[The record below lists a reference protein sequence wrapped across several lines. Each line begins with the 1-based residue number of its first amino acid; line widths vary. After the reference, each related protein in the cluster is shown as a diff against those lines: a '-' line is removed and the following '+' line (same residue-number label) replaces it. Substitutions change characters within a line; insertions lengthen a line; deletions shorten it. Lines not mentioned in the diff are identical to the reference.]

1 MKKYKNRK
9 DAVKM
14 VVAVLCA
21 ACMLTACGNA
31 EADAMEKIAAS
42 VTETTTESAEVLPTE
57 KPAAE
62 PTEAPAKTVD
72 EGSATEPV
80 EPVAVTAEPDTKPS
94 AEPVAASAGA
104 AAEAGYTCTEMTQ
117 TMYAKSAVNVR
128 DLPSTDGKKIGSLK
142 ASQEITVTGK
152 CNQTGWYRFD
162 LNGTTGYVSDK
173 YIVSEKPAVN
183 TVASANNS
191 SNTAGNQYASNTV
204 DDTFG
209 ITEEQIEN
217 FMKTH
222 GDGGT
227 GNTGN
232 TVVGNTITGN
242 LSAENDYFD
251 RAAAEQVF
259 ASLNAERTAAGIP
272 ALIWSEDLYN
282 IAVQRCYENDIH
294 AGMRA
299 GTSENLTVGSGCDA
313 ATIHQKVHDSEGH
326 RNNYMNSTWTY
337 GAVAVRVLSNTL
349 GGIQLEPYHIAY
361 EVFSAGD
368 NTATNSSVTINTPTQ
383 DNSVAAAPKTAD
395 ENTSASSSNV
405 GWSMTPPT
413 QEDGLKKWQEQN
425 PDVEVSF
432 GN

>member
-1 MKKYKNRK
+1 MKHRTHKLAAK
-9 DAVKM
+9 AV
-14 VVAVLCA
+14 AAILCA
-21 ACMLTACGNA
+21 ALMLTACGSKETTSN
-31 EADAMEKIAAS
+31 ETAS
-42 VTETTTESAEVLPTE
+42 TETTSVESTVESTTETTVAEPVTESTV
-57 KPAAE
+57 E
-62 PTEAPAKTVD
+62 PTEAP
-72 EGSATEPV
+72 TETAPAESPAPTV
-80 EPVAVTAEPDTKPS
+80 EPTTASVEPTAVST
-94 AEPVAASAGA
+94 
-104 AAEAGYTCTEMTQ
+104 GYTYSELNQ

-152 CNQTGWYRFD
+152 CDQTGWYRFE
-162 LNGTTGYVSDK
+162 LNNTTGYVSDK
-173 YIVSEKPAVN
+173 YIVSEKPVN
-183 TVASANNS
+183 NVAATGN
-191 SNTAGNQYASNTV
+191 SNTTGNQYASNTV

-299 GTSENLTVGSGCDA
+299 GTSEKLTVGNGCDA

-326 RNNYMNSTWTY
+326 RNNYMNSTWAY

-349 GGIQLEPYHIAY
+349 GGMQLEPYHIAY

-368 NTATNSSVTINTPTQ
+368 STAANSSVTINAPVQENTE
-383 DNSVAAAPKTAD
+383 AAAPKTAD
-395 ENTSASSSNV
+395 GNTSASSSNV
-405 GWSMTPPT
+405 GWSLTPPT
-413 QEDGLKKWQEQN
+413 QEDGLKNWQEQN
-425 PDVEVSF
+425 PDAEVSF

>member
-9 DAVKM
+9 DAVKT

-31 EADAMEKIAAS
+31 EADAMEEIAAS

-80 EPVAVTAEPDTKPS
+80 ESVAVTAEPDTKPS

-152 CNQTGWYRFD
+152 CDQTGWYRFD
-162 LNGTTGYVSDK
+162 WNNTTGYVSDK
-173 YIVSEKPAVN
+173 YIVSEKPVSN
-183 TVASANNS
+183 VAATGN

-222 GDGGT
+222 GDGAT
-227 GNTGN
+227 GNT
-232 TVVGNTITGN
+232 TTTT
-242 LSAENDYFD
+242 SKDAYFD
-251 RAAAEQVF
+251 RAMAEQVF
-259 ASLNAERTAAGIP
+259 AMVNAERSAAGIP
-272 ALIWSEDLYN
+272 ELTWSEDLYN
-282 IAVQRCYENDIH
+282 IAMERCHEDDGHASVRPGTGENCQ
-294 AGMRA
+294 
-299 GTSENLTVGSGCDA
+299 TGSFGDDNA
-313 ATIHQKVHDSEGH
+313 NATTIHQNWKNSQGH
-326 RNNYMNSTWTY
+326 YDNYMNTMYGT
-337 GAVAVRVLSNTL
+337 GAVAILRIPCNL
-349 GGIQLEPYHIAY
+349 GGIQLGDGVVAY
-361 EVFSAGD
+361 EVFGVGS
-368 NTATNSSVTINTPTQ
+368 TAANSSVTINTPVQ
-383 DNSVAAAPKTAD
+383 DDSVAAAPKTAD
-395 ENTSASSSNV
+395 EYTSASSSNV

-425 PDVEVSF
+425 PEIK
-432 GN
+432 

>member
-21 ACMLTACGNA
+21 VCMLTACGNA
-31 EADAMEKIAAS
+31 EADAMEEIAAS

-80 EPVAVTAEPDTKPS
+80 ESVAVTAEPDTKPS

-152 CNQTGWYRFD
+152 CDQTGWYRFD
-162 LNGTTGYVSDK
+162 WNNTTGYVSDK
-173 YIVSEKPAVN
+173 YIVSEKPVSN
-183 TVASANNS
+183 VVATGNSNAAGNNAAATQQ
-191 SNTAGNQYASNTV
+191 NTAAPAATPAPAQTTTTGTT
-204 DDTFG
+204 DTSG
-209 ITEEQIEN
+209 E
-217 FMKTH
+217 
-222 GDGGT
+222 
-227 GNTGN
+227 
-232 TVVGNTITGN
+232 
-242 LSAENDYFD
+242 YFD
-251 RAAAEQVF
+251 RAMAEQVF
-259 ASLNAERTAAGIP
+259 ALVNEERVANGIP
-272 ALIWSEDLYN
+272 ALIWSEDVYN
-282 IAVQRCYENDIH
+282 IAVQRCYESDLH
-294 AGMRA
+294 AGVRA
-299 GTSENLTVGSGCDA
+299 GTSENYSEGQQTAEELYQGW
-313 ATIHQKVHDSEGH
+313 HDSPGH
-326 RNNYMNSTWTY
+326 HDNYMNPNYTY
-337 GAVAVRVLSNTL
+337 SAVAVRVVPLMGGAL
-349 GGIQLEPYHIAY
+349 GNIHVHYQ
-361 EVFSAGD
+361 VFTWDS
-368 NTATNSSVTINTPTQ
+368 TAANSSVTINTPVQ
-383 DNSVAAAPKTAD
+383 DDSVAAAPKTAD
-395 ENTSASSSNV
+395 EDTSASSSNV

>member
-1 MKKYKNRK
+1 MKHRTHKLAAK
-9 DAVKM
+9 AV
-14 VVAVLCA
+14 AAILCA
-21 ACMLTACGNA
+21 ALMLTACGSKETTSN
-31 EADAMEKIAAS
+31 KTAS
-42 VTETTTESAEVLPTE
+42 TETTSVTATEATSVESTE
-57 KPAAE
+57 MTTTEAAVE
-62 PTEAPAKTVD
+62 PTEAP
-72 EGSATEPV
+72 TETPAESPAPAV
-80 EPVAVTAEPDTKPS
+80 EPT
-94 AEPVAASAGA
+94 AASV
-104 AAEAGYTCTEMTQ
+104 EPTTVSTGYTYSELNQ

-152 CNQTGWYRFD
+152 CDQTGWYRFE
-162 LNGTTGYVSDK
+162 LNNTTGYVSDK

-183 TVASANNS
+183 TVAATGNNS
-191 SNTAGNQYASNTV
+191 TTGNQYASNTGT
-204 DDTFG
+204 DEFG
-209 ITEEQIEN
+209 ISDAVIEN

-282 IAVQRCYENDIH
+282 IAVQRCYENDVH
-294 AGMRA
+294 AGVRA
-299 GTSENLTVGSGCDA
+299 GTGENQTVGSGCDA
-313 ATIHQKVHDSEGH
+313 ATIHQKWHDSEGH
-326 RNNYMNSTWTY
+326 HNNYMNSTWTY

-349 GGIQLEPYHIAY
+349 GGMQLEPYHIAY
-361 EVFSAGD
+361 EVFSVGD
-368 NTATNSSVTINTPTQ
+368 STNANSSVTINTPVQ
-383 DNSVAAAPKTAD
+383 DDSVAAAPKTAD
-395 ENTSASSSNV
+395 DGTSTSSSNV
-405 GWSMTPPT
+405 GWSMTPST